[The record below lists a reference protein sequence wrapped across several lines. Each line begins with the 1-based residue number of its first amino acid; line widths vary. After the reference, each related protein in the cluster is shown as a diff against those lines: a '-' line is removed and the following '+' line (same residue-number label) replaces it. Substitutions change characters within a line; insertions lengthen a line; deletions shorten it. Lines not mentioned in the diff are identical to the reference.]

1 MSARV
6 QLLLDLVAGGL
17 TANAIPH
24 LVKGITGERHM
35 TPFGRRSS
43 PVVNVAWAFVNILLA
58 LLVLQLASRR
68 EIFALPAAGEL
79 TGPNLLAFLVGA
91 LITAVGLALFWSDP
105 NARLPWQR
113 E

>member
-1 MSARV
+1 V

-17 TANAIPH
+17 AANAIPH

-35 TPFGRRSS
+35 TPFARRSA
-43 PVVNVAWAFVNILLA
+43 PVVNVAWAFANILLA

-68 EIFALPAAGEL
+68 EVFALPMAGEL

-91 LITAVGLALFWSDP
+91 LLTAVWLALFWSDP
-105 NARLPWQR
+105 NARLPWHR
-113 E
+113 D